1 MANAILMPRMSDSMV
16 EGTLTKWL
24 KQEGDVLK
32 NGDLIAEIE
41 TDKATQE
48 VECFEPGVLLK
59 QTVAAG
65 GVVPVGGPICIV
77 GAAGEDISALLAKA
91 ATDTSIQSSKVK
103 AESSTKA
110 ADEKRAPVAPPSE
123 PSAPVTPVQPI
134 IAAEFKNAARGAVIE
149 GQATDQAVAEG
160 ELEGRLRASP
170 LARKLAAEKGIS
182 LYQVKGTGPGGRINI
197 QDVQDALEGK
207 GGVRAPLAPV
217 EGGAGAA
224 FVAVSSQ
231 RTGTDEKIPLSNM
244 RKTIAR
250 RLQESKQQVPH
261 FYSTIEVD
269 AEPLQAFREQL
280 NAGLAK
286 TAGAL
291 KLSVNDLVLKAV
303 ALAAKEVP
311 EVNAAWEG
319 DSITRFAAVHV
330 SFAVSLPTGLITPVV
345 RDADIKPLKQV
356 AIEAKELGKRA
367 KEKGLKPDEFTGG
380 TITVSNLGMFGVDSF
395 QAIVNPPQAL
405 IVAVAS
411 ILEKPV
417 VKGGQIV
424 VGHTMKLTVSGDHR
438 AVDGSDG
445 AKFLVALK
453 NILENPTLLVL

>member
-1 MANAILMPRMSDSMV
+1 
-16 EGTLTKWL
+16 
-24 KQEGDVLK
+24 
-32 NGDLIAEIE
+32 
-41 TDKATQE
+41 
-48 VECFEPGVLLK
+48 
-59 QTVAAG
+59 
-65 GVVPVGGPICIV
+65 
-77 GAAGEDISALLAKA
+77 
-91 ATDTSIQSSKVK
+91 
-103 AESSTKA
+103 
-110 ADEKRAPVAPPSE
+110 
-123 PSAPVTPVQPI
+123 
-134 IAAEFKNAARGAVIE
+134 
-149 GQATDQAVAEG
+149 
-160 ELEGRLRASP
+160 
-170 LARKLAAEKGIS
+170 
-182 LYQVKGTGPGGRINI
+182 
-197 QDVQDALEGK
+197 
-207 GGVRAPLAPV
+207 
-217 EGGAGAA
+217 
-224 FVAVSSQ
+224 VSSQ

>member
-1 MANAILMPRMSDSMV
+1 
-16 EGTLTKWL
+16 
-24 KQEGDVLK
+24 
-32 NGDLIAEIE
+32 
-41 TDKATQE
+41 
-48 VECFEPGVLLK
+48 
-59 QTVAAG
+59 
-65 GVVPVGGPICIV
+65 
-77 GAAGEDISALLAKA
+77 
-91 ATDTSIQSSKVK
+91 
-103 AESSTKA
+103 
-110 ADEKRAPVAPPSE
+110 
-123 PSAPVTPVQPI
+123 
-134 IAAEFKNAARGAVIE
+134 
-149 GQATDQAVAEG
+149 
-160 ELEGRLRASP
+160 
-170 LARKLAAEKGIS
+170 
-182 LYQVKGTGPGGRINI
+182 
-197 QDVQDALEGK
+197 
-207 GGVRAPLAPV
+207 
-217 EGGAGAA
+217 
-224 FVAVSSQ
+224 
-231 RTGTDEKIPLSNM
+231 
-244 RKTIAR
+244 
-250 RLQESKQQVPH
+250 
-261 FYSTIEVD
+261 
-269 AEPLQAFREQL
+269 
-280 NAGLAK
+280 
-286 TAGAL
+286 
-291 KLSVNDLVLKAV
+291 V

>member
-1 MANAILMPRMSDSMV
+1 MAHAILMPRMSDSMV

-24 KQEGDVLK
+24 KKEGDVLK

-48 VECFEPGVLLK
+48 VECFEPGILLK
-59 QTVAAG
+59 QTVVTG
-65 GVVPVGGPICIV
+65 GVVPVGGPICII
-77 GAAGEDISALLAKA
+77 GSAGEDISSLLAQA
-91 ATDTSIQSSKVK
+91 ANDISIQSSKVK
-103 AESSTKA
+103 AESTTKA

-123 PSAPVTPVQPI
+123 PSAPTTPVQPI
-134 IAAEFKNAARGAVIE
+134 VAAEFKNAARGAVLE
-149 GQATDQAVAEG
+149 NQALDEASGKG
-160 ELEGRLRASP
+160 ELAGRLRASP
-170 LARKLAAEKGIS
+170 LARKLAAEHDIS
-182 LYQVKGTGPGGRINI
+182 LYNVKGTGPGGRITAE
-197 QDVQDALEGK
+197 DVQAALEGK
-207 GGVRAPLAPV
+207 NGRAPLAAV
-217 EGGAGAA
+217 EGGAPSFAA
-224 FVAVSSQ
+224 SAL
-231 RTGTDEKIPLSNM
+231 REGTDEKIALSNM

-250 RLQESKQQVPH
+250 RLQESKQTIPH

-269 AEPLQAFREQL
+269 AEPMQAFRQQL
-280 NAGLAK
+280 NTGLAA
-286 TAGAL
+286 TSMRL
-291 KLSVNDLVLKAV
+291 KLSVNDLILKAV

-356 AIEAKELGKRA
+356 AFEAKELGKRA

-380 TITVSNLGMFGVDSF
+380 TITVSNLGMYGVDSF

-417 VKGGQIV
+417 VKAGQIV

-445 AKFLVALK
+445 ARFLVALK